1 MRGPGALMAIDGR
14 GNTAGYIS
22 NCCVDG
28 DIAAR
33 AIAAMKTGE
42 NAALRYGEGSPFKD
56 IVLPCGGSIDV
67 LIVAHSDI
75 QAVQTLSASLRA
87 RESLRVYASVK
98 AGLSLS
104 AVAGFSYDFKPKLRL
119 QVAGRGAAMTALA
132 LQAAAAGIDVFA
144 ASPEQDDLNALSEI
158 NATLLT
164 PDTPA
169 FAPADA
175 HTAVAVM
182 FHDHDWEP
190 PILLAALDSPAFFIG
205 AMGSRKTHV
214 ARLDGL
220 RAMGAGEAQLKRIH
234 GPVGLIPSLR
244 DANLVAVS
252 TLAHIIQ
259 CAKEAGR
266 L

>member
-1 MRGPGALMAIDGR
+1 MRGPGALMAIDER
-14 GNTAGYIS
+14 GNTAGYVS
-22 NCCVDG
+22 NGCVDG
-28 DIAAR
+28 DIASR

-67 LIVAHSDI
+67 LIITYPDI
-75 QAVQTLSASLRA
+75 QAVQTLSASLRE
-87 RESLRVYASVK
+87 RESLRVYASVQV
-98 AGLSLS
+98 GLSLS
-104 AVAGFSYDFKPKLRL
+104 AVGGFSHDFKPKLRL

-132 LQAAAAGIDVFA
+132 MQAAAAGIDVFA
-144 ASPEQDDLNALSEI
+144 ASPEQDDLDELSEI
-158 NATLLT
+158 RSTLLT
-164 PDTPA
+164 PNRPA
-169 FAPADA
+169 FARADA
-175 HTAVAVM
+175 HTAVTVM

-205 AMGSRKTHV
+205 ALGSRNTHA
-214 ARLDGL
+214 ARLHRL
-220 RAMGAGEAQLKRIH
+220 RAMGADEAQLNRIH